1 MLQFK
6 GTYVFKENGKEI
18 GRSSNLITTSGRS
31 ILMQYLCNLRSNWA
45 ADLSIGAINTTPTVS
60 DTQLNFET
68 GRYPV
73 TLKTFTAASN
83 GNPDLIVVRS
93 TIPEQ
98 VYANIYE
105 VGVYPVASDSTSVDK
120 NNEIIE
126 NFSDVASWSTTGTVN
141 INEFAPG
148 VSSSP
153 RIGKYSARLSQS
165 SSISKTNTNIS
176 MSGYT
181 SIDYLE
187 ILAYNTVAGTVTVT
201 LTDISGATET
211 VVFTVTTNSGYSVL
225 SHNFS
230 SSVSNF
236 SYIQSISIETNSA
249 CAITIDALK
258 VKLGSTISVD
268 EALISKSVLNSPIVK
283 NYNVPLDIEY
293 YIELL

>member
-6 GTYVFKENGKEI
+6 GTYVFKENGKEV

-31 ILMQYLCNLRSNWA
+31 ILMQYLCNIKSNWA
-45 ADLSIGAINTTPTVS
+45 SDLAIGAINTAPTSS

-73 TLKTFTAASN
+73 SLKTFISASG

-93 TIPEQ
+93 TIPEN

-105 VGVYPVASDSTSVDK
+105 VGVYPVPSDSTSVDK
-120 NNEIIE
+120 NNEVIE
-126 NFSDVASWSTTGTVN
+126 NFSDIASWSVTGSRT

-148 VSSSP
+148 ISSSP
-153 RIGKYSARLSQS
+153 RLGQYSVRLAQS
-165 SSISKTNTNIS
+165 SSISKSNANINLN
-176 MSGYT
+176 GYT
-181 SIDYLE
+181 AIDNLQL
-187 ILAYNTVAGTVTVT
+187 LAYNTVAGNVTIV
-201 LTDISGATET
+201 LTDISGVTET
-211 VVFTVTTNSGYSVL
+211 IVFTVTTNTGYSVL

-230 SSVSNF
+230 SAISNF
-236 SYIQSISIETNSA
+236 SYIQSISITTDAN
-249 CAITIDALK
+249 CALTIDAIK
-258 VKLGSTISVD
+258 VALGSTISVD
-268 EALISKSVLNSPIVK
+268 DALISKSVLGSPIVK

>member
-31 ILMQYLCNLRSNWA
+31 ILMQYLCNVKSNWA
-45 ADLSIGAINTTPTVS
+45 SDLAIGAINTTPTVS

-73 TLKTFTAASN
+73 TLKTFTSASG

-93 TIPEQ
+93 TIPEN

-105 VGVYPVASDSTSVDK
+105 VGVYPIPSDSTSVDK
-120 NNEIIE
+120 NNQIIE
-126 NFSDVASWSTTGTVN
+126 SFSDAASWTTSGTIN

-148 VSSSP
+148 ISSSP
-153 RIGKYSARLSQS
+153 RLGQYSIRLAQS
-165 SSISKTNTNIS
+165 SGISKSNVGIGLN
-176 MSGYT
+176 GYT
-181 SIDYLE
+181 SIDNLQ
-187 ILAYNTVAGTVTVT
+187 ILAYNTVAGNVTVV

-211 VVFTVTTNSGYSVL
+211 IVFAVTTNTGYSVL

-230 SSVSNF
+230 SAISSF
-236 SYIQSISIETNSA
+236 SYIQSISITTDVN
-249 CAITIDALK
+249 CALTIDAMK
-258 VKLGSTISVD
+258 VELGSTISVD
-268 EALISKSVLNSPIVK
+268 DALISKSVLGSPIVK